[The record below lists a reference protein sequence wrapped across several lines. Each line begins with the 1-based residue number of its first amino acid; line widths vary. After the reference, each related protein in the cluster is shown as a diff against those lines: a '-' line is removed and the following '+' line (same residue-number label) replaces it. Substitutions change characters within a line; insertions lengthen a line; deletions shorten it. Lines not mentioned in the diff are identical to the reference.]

1 MDKLTSLKGISRYW
15 CVECNHFHIKKYR
28 YIIDKFGNRIKTE
41 NTPYFNHF
49 HYAFQL
55 TPTESFNMKFSKS
68 SKSYSIKAHKQTT
81 GSMKQ

>member
-28 YIIDKFGNRIKTE
+28 YLINEFGNRIKTE
-41 NTPYFNHF
+41 NTPFFNHSN
-49 HYAFQL
+49 YAFQL
-55 TPTESFNMKFSKS
+55 TTTELFNKKFQNNL
-68 SKSYSIKAHKQTT
+68 KSYSIKAHKQTT